1 MHESVMAWVG
11 ERVRE
16 IGLTASDVLEVGSC
30 DVNGSVRPLF
40 RGASDYVG
48 VDISPG
54 PGVDVVLQTPIR
66 LPFVDCRFSVVVSTE
81 MLEHAEFP
89 ALVVAEMFRV
99 LRPGGLL
106 LLTTRSEGFG
116 YHNPPDYHRFSVAQI
131 MDLLKWSGFGRAT
144 VRPDPQVPGVFAIA
158 YRL

>member
-1 MHESVMAWVG
+1 
-11 ERVRE
+11 
-16 IGLTASDVLEVGSC
+16 LTPSDAVLEVGSYN
-30 DVNGSVRPLF
+30 VNGSVRPFFL
-40 RGASDYVG
+40 GVEDYVG
-48 VDISPG
+48 VDITPG
-54 PGVDVVLQTPIR
+54 PGVDVVLTTPTR
-66 LPFVDCRFSVVVSTE
+66 LPFPDARFSVLVSTE

-99 LRPGGLL
+99 LRRGAPL

-131 MDLLKWSGFGRAT
+131 MDLLTWSGFGRAT
-144 VRPDPQVPGVFAIA
+144 VAPDPQVPGVFAIA